1 MSPEQRPHEYD
12 PDFSKNPTPG
22 DRPGRSSESGDDG
35 EGARY
40 RPGDDYSEP
49 SGRFKGLQIG
59 CGALIVVAIVLAVV
73 LPLAGTFDSGDG
85 DPAGRAACERFASF
99 LVDVSEREVSDAEFI
114 ERVRQVAETA
124 KDSEPPIR
132 EASAALL
139 AAVTSGD
146 VEALSGHAADLVQA
160 CGVAGYWSL

>member
-12 PDFSKNPTPG
+12 PDFSKNPTRG
-22 DRPGRSSESGDDG
+22 DRPGRSGDSGDEGDG
-35 EGARY
+35 APY
-40 RPGDDYSEP
+40 RPTDDYSEP

-73 LPLAGTFDSGDG
+73 LPLAGTFDSGGG
-85 DPAGRAACERFASF
+85 DPAGRAACERFANF

-114 ERVRQVAETA
+114 ERVMQVAETA

-132 EASAALL
+132 VASAALL

-146 VEALSGHAADLVQA
+146 VETLSGRAADLVQA